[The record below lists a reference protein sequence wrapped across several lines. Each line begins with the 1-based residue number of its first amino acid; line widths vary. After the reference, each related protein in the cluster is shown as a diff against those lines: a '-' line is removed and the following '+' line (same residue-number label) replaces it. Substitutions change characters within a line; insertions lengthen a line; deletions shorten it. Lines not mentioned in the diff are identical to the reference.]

1 MMTIHT
7 QIIRTGL
14 VAVAFAFSVAAR
26 AEEPAAA
33 FNAEEARA
41 AIAEMDRDQTLL
53 ARYQA
58 CPADVFRKDATL
70 GALLLGDNAD
80 VTATHCAKHPRECY
94 TACATKRSGEHCY
107 RLALALQKQEKTV
120 QPRYAQM
127 MFQMACALGE
137 ASGCT
142 NRASH
147 LRNAASEGDPL
158 TSLEPQAQ
166 ETCQFRSFSVACEKD
181 DPWGCTMLGQAYKNG
196 EGVRKSF
203 AAARRSYK
211 KSCRLNPDF
220 VACEYARS
228 ALNEIAPK
236 TRRRRR

>member
-1 MMTIHT
+1 MMTI
-7 QIIRTGL
+7 QLKIIRTAL
-14 VAVAFAFSVAAR
+14 AVVAFTFSVAAR
-26 AEEPAAA
+26 AENEAAA
-33 FNAEEARA
+33 LNDEEARA
-41 AIAEMDRDQTLL
+41 AVAAMDRDQTLL

-70 GALLLGDNAD
+70 GAPPLGDNAD
-80 VTATHCAKHPRECY
+80 VTAAHCAKHPFECY
-94 TACATKRSGEHCY
+94 AACTTKRSGEHCY
-107 RLALALQKQEKTV
+107 RLALALQEQEKTI

-158 TSLEPQAQ
+158 TRLEPQAQ
-166 ETCQFRSFSVACEKD
+166 DICEFRSFSVACERD

-203 AAARRSYK
+203 AAARRFYM

-236 TRRRRR
+236 MRRRGR